1 MEAMEET
8 VRPTLEAASP
18 VRAYRGILR
27 AIADSVDGNVDGA
40 LDYVLIKHGTQDG
53 SSYSPTAFSDGDE
66 LDDLLK
72 PSSHLSAPRNMNP
85 ARAAETLHAVG
96 ALDVMRARRAQL
108 LVDGFSAS
116 LMEEP
121 HCITLS
127 VSRAGELF
135 GHVPRPDDEIAEGI
149 RTATLSLVVRANG
162 CVAAVTSLGGC
173 EAFHVEEILVPE
185 VMAASYGHAEA
196 SISDYVDARA
206 RKRYQD
212 QITKC
217 FARFLVLAF
226 TAFDGRLMTY
236 LRARSTGAG
245 ALVDLP
251 AAIAHER
258 TLAAT

>member
-1 MEAMEET
+1 MQAMEET
-8 VRPTLEAASP
+8 VRPPLEAASP

-40 LDYVLIKHGTQDG
+40 LDYVLIKHGMQDG

-72 PSSHLSAPRNMNP
+72 PTSQLRAPRHMNA
-85 ARAAETLHAVG
+85 ARAAETLQAVG

-108 LVDGFSAS
+108 LIDGFSAS

-121 HCITLS
+121 HCISLS

-162 CVAAVTSLGGC
+162 CVAAVTSLGQC
-173 EAFHVEEILVPE
+173 EGFHVEEILVPE
-185 VMAASYGHAEA
+185 ALAASYGRADA
-196 SISDYVDARA
+196 NLADYIDARA

-212 QITKC
+212 QMTKC

-251 AAIAHER
+251 PAAVAHEHA
-258 TLAAT
+258 LM